1 MSTLKPHTECL
12 ECGRQMRGPR
22 VPASEAPGTV
32 RHVGRGRCITCRDRD
47 RYREYRVVDREIQLC
62 RWLPGDEYRVE
73 RAQLVT
79 GSVVAIRAKEYVLR
93 IDGVNHTY
101 SRDDWFE
108 VSL

>member
-1 MSTLKPHTECL
+1 MSTLKPHIECL
-12 ECGRQMRGPR
+12 ECGRAMRGPR

-47 RYREYRVVDREIQLC
+47 RDRSDREIQLC

-73 RAQLVT
+73 RPQLVK
-79 GSVVAIRAKEYVLR
+79 GIRVAVRARVYVLR
-93 IDGVNHTY
+93 IDGVVHEY
-101 SRDDWFE
+101 PRDDWFE